1 MKGILFLNATP
12 GTRLIYIGS
21 SKQRKKALTTDTY
34 IHTYIHTYISVA
46 HLIKEKKI

>member
-12 GTRLIYIGS
+12 GTRLIYTGS

-34 IHTYIHTYISVA
+34 IHTYISVA